1 MANNIQPEMIRTT
14 KNQRERFAYALEQ
27 VVGKDHVRD
36 GIGTLSEKTVHA
48 VLKYYYEPDSSHHEI
63 QLEKSVADIFT
74 GDEVIEIQTRALY
87 RLKPKLDKFLPFY
100 PVTVVY
106 PISYDKWV
114 CWINEETGEITQK
127 RKSPKKGNPYLAFKE
142 LYTIRNFLQDPNF
155 HVRLVLMDMEEYR
168 ILNGWSKDK
177 KRGGERFDRLPLRLE
192 DEVVLDSARD
202 YLQLLPL
209 ELAEEFT
216 SADFAKLV
224 KIPRQLAGTV
234 LLVLWQLGLVE
245 RVGKVGNRYLY
256 RVAANASDTKDSA
269 SS

>member
-63 QLEKSVADIFT
+63 PLEKSVADIFT

-87 RLKPKLDKFLPFY
+87 RLKPKLDKFLPLY
-100 PVTVVY
+100 PVTVVH
-106 PISYDKWV
+106 PIAYDKWV
-114 CWINEETGEITQK
+114 CWINEETGEIMQK

-142 LYTIRNFLQDPNF
+142 LYTIRDYLQNPNL
-155 HVRLVLMDMEEYR
+155 HIRIVLMDMEEYR

>member
-1 MANNIQPEMIRTT
+1 MPL
-14 KNQRERFAYALEQ
+14 KNCIRFA
-27 VVGKDHVRD
+27 
-36 GIGTLSEKTVHA
+36 T
-48 VLKYYYEPDSSHHEI
+48 
-63 QLEKSVADIFT
+63 
-74 GDEVIEIQTRALY
+74 
-87 RLKPKLDKFLPFY
+87 
-100 PVTVVY
+100 
-106 PISYDKWV
+106 
-114 CWINEETGEITQK
+114 
-127 RKSPKKGNPYLAFKE
+127 
-142 LYTIRNFLQDPNF
+142 FLQNPNF

-177 KRGGERFDRLPLRLE
+177 KSGGERFDRLPLRLE

-216 SADFAKLV
+216 SEDFAKLV

>member
-1 MANNIQPEMIRTT
+1 M
-14 KNQRERFAYALEQ
+14 
-27 VVGKDHVRD
+27 
-36 GIGTLSEKTVHA
+36 
-48 VLKYYYEPDSSHHEI
+48 
-63 QLEKSVADIFT
+63 
-74 GDEVIEIQTRALY
+74 
-87 RLKPKLDKFLPFY
+87 
-100 PVTVVY
+100 
-106 PISYDKWV
+106 
-114 CWINEETGEITQK
+114 
-127 RKSPKKGNPYLAFKE
+127 
-142 LYTIRNFLQDPNF
+142 
-155 HVRLVLMDMEEYR
+155 RLVLMDMEEYR

>member
-1 MANNIQPEMIRTT
+1 M
-14 KNQRERFAYALEQ
+14 
-27 VVGKDHVRD
+27 
-36 GIGTLSEKTVHA
+36 
-48 VLKYYYEPDSSHHEI
+48 
-63 QLEKSVADIFT
+63 
-74 GDEVIEIQTRALY
+74 
-87 RLKPKLDKFLPFY
+87 
-100 PVTVVY
+100 
-106 PISYDKWV
+106 
-114 CWINEETGEITQK
+114 
-127 RKSPKKGNPYLAFKE
+127 
-142 LYTIRNFLQDPNF
+142 YTIRDFLQNPNF

-168 ILNGWSKDK
+168 LLNGWSKDK

-216 SADFAKLV
+216 
-224 KIPRQLAGTV
+224 V

>member
-14 KNQRERFAYALEQ
+14 KNQRERFAYAFEQ

-63 QLEKSVADIFT
+63 PLEKSVADIFT

-168 ILNGWSKDK
+168 LLNGWSRDK
-177 KRGGERFDRLPLRLE
+177 KRGSKRYDRLPLRLE
-192 DEVVLDSARD
+192 DEVILDTPKD
-202 YLQLLPL
+202 YLQFLPL
-209 ELAEEFT
+209 ELEEPFT
-216 SADFAKLV
+216 SEDLAKLV
-224 KIPRQLAGTV
+224 KIPRKLAGTV
-234 LLVLWQLGLVE
+234 LLILWQLGLVE
-245 RVGKVGNRYLY
+245 RSGKCGRSYLY
-256 RVAANASDTKDSA
+256 KIN
-269 SS
+269 

>member
-48 VLKYYYEPDSSHHEI
+48 VLKYYYEQDQSHHEI
-63 QLEKSVADIFT
+63 ILEKSVADIFT
-74 GDEVIEIQTRALY
+74 GSEVIEIQTRALY
-87 RLKPKLDKFLPFY
+87 RLKPKLEKFLPLY

-142 LYTIRNFLQDPNF
+142 LYTIRNFLQNPNF
-155 HVRLVLMDMEEYR
+155 HVRL
-168 ILNGWSKDK
+168 
-177 KRGGERFDRLPLRLE
+177 DRKS
-192 DEVVLDSARD
+192 VV
-202 YLQLLPL
+202 
-209 ELAEEFT
+209 
-216 SADFAKLV
+216 
-224 KIPRQLAGTV
+224 
-234 LLVLWQLGLVE
+234 
-245 RVGKVGNRYLY
+245 
-256 RVAANASDTKDSA
+256 
-269 SS
+269 

>member
-1 MANNIQPEMIRTT
+1 MPL
-14 KNQRERFAYALEQ
+14 KNCIRFA
-27 VVGKDHVRD
+27 
-36 GIGTLSEKTVHA
+36 T
-48 VLKYYYEPDSSHHEI
+48 
-63 QLEKSVADIFT
+63 
-74 GDEVIEIQTRALY
+74 
-87 RLKPKLDKFLPFY
+87 
-100 PVTVVY
+100 
-106 PISYDKWV
+106 
-114 CWINEETGEITQK
+114 
-127 RKSPKKGNPYLAFKE
+127 
-142 LYTIRNFLQDPNF
+142 FLQNPNF

-168 ILNGWSKDK
+168 LLKWLEQKIK

>member
-1 MANNIQPEMIRTT
+1 MPL
-14 KNQRERFAYALEQ
+14 KN
-27 VVGKDHVRD
+27 
-36 GIGTLSEKTVHA
+36 
-48 VLKYYYEPDSSHHEI
+48 
-63 QLEKSVADIFT
+63 
-74 GDEVIEIQTRALY
+74 
-87 RLKPKLDKFLPFY
+87 
-100 PVTVVY
+100 
-106 PISYDKWV
+106 
-114 CWINEETGEITQK
+114 C
-127 RKSPKKGNPYLAFKE
+127 
-142 LYTIRNFLQDPNF
+142 YTIRDFLQDPNF

-168 ILNGWSKDK
+168 LLNGWSKDK